1 MNRRTL
7 ITGAAAFALAT
18 PALAASGEWRT
29 DAWEGDVDRLDRLDQ
44 AWREALKEASDDGH
58 GPTLRALGVLRDR
71 TVSLPRPQPAPGTYR
86 CRVIKLGSQGESGL
100 SFVAYPFFRCRV
112 DLTPGGD
119 LTFRK
124 TTGSQRTS
132 GNFYPDTARR
142 LVYLGAQDWG
152 SEGPK
157 RYGDDHDR
165 DQIGVLE
172 RIGPNRYRLAL
183 PFPRQESV
191 LDLIEI
197 VK

>member
-1 MNRRTL
+1 MGMGRNSRAPRRRTVQGTRPRWP
-7 ITGAAAFALAT
+7 I
-18 PALAASGEWRT
+18 ALAALAVG
-29 DAWEGDVDRLDRLDQ
+29 
-44 AWREALKEASDDGH
+44 ASAHAQSDF
-58 GPTLRALGVLRDR
+58 PPEPR
-71 TVSLPRPQPAPGTYR
+71 SPRPQGSGLSAP
-86 CRVIKLGSQGESGL
+86 GSQGESGL

-112 DLTPGGD
+112 GLTPGGD

>member
-1 MNRRTL
+1 MKRRTFL
-7 ITGAAAFALAT
+7 SAAAAFAVAL
-18 PALAASGEWRT
+18 PALAASGDWRT
-29 DAWEGDVDRLDRLDQ
+29 DAWEGDVARLERLDQ

-58 GPTLRALGVLRDR
+58 GPELRALGALRDR
-71 TVSLPRPQPAPGTYR
+71 TVSLPRPQPTPGNYR

-100 SFVAYPFFRCRV
+100 SFVAYPYFRCRV

-124 TTGSQRTS
+124 VTGSQRTS

-142 LVYLGAQDWG
+142 LVYLGAEAWG
-152 SEGPK
+152 SEGPR
-157 RYGDDHDR
+157 RYGRDNER

-183 PFPRQESV
+183 PYPHYESV